1 MCWEVASDMVGGVRE
16 YSVLGL
22 AALGAQ
28 GDYKDSGL
36 ASPLLL
42 TGLGLEKHA
51 GTGTGCL
58 AGQSSF
64 LSELCLHQSQ

>member
-1 MCWEVASDMVGGVRE
+1 MLWDVASDMVGGVRE

-28 GDYKDSGL
+28 GNHKDSGL
-36 ASPLLL
+36 ASLLL
-42 TGLGLEKHA
+42 LSGLEKHA
-51 GTGTGCL
+51 GTATGCL